1 MEGMPPLLRAETY
14 RARALRRSSTSA
26 ERALWELLRNRR
38 FLGLKFRRQHPIGP
52 YTVDFFCDE
61 VGLVIE
67 ADGARHFP
75 RPKRDIR
82 RDRWLESLGLTVLRF
97 PNREILHVPQRV
109 LERIRDTIA
118 CELRP
123 SPFGRGA
130 TG

>member
-1 MEGMPPLLRAETY
+1 MPSLLRAETY

-38 FLGLKFRRQHPIGP
+38 FLGLKFRRQHLIGP

-75 RPKRDIR
+75 RPMRDIR
-82 RDRWLESLGLTVLRF
+82 RDRWIESLGLTVLRF
-97 PNREILHVPQRV
+97 SNREILHGPQRV
-109 LERIRDTIA
+109 LARIGDTIGF
-118 CELRP
+118 ELRP